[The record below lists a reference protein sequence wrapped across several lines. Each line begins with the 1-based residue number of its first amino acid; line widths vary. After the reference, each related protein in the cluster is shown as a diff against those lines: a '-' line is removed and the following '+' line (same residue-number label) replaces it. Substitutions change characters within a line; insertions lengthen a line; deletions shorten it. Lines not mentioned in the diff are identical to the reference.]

1 MAQDVLVAGGGI
13 AGLAAAVAARAANWE
28 VRLFEQA
35 QEFSEVGAGL
45 QLGPNATRVLR
56 EWGLLDRLQA
66 LAWQPP
72 RLSVRDALDGR
83 ELGSLALG
91 ASAQQR
97 YGAPYLTVHRA
108 DLHDALLQAAADAGA
123 WLRTGLR
130 IAAVRVDGELA
141 QAHLEGG
148 ALVEAD
154 AMAIADGVW
163 SRLREQLVGDGP
175 APATGHVAYRALV
188 PMSQLPA
195 ALRGNEVQAWLGP
208 QMHLVRYPVR
218 AGEALNVVGFIEGRA
233 GAGWDH
239 AVHPDALRAAVAG
252 LCGELQSLVDAV
264 EVWRM
269 WPVHDRPPVRGAAEM
284 ARGRA
289 VLLGDA
295 AHPMRPYLAQ
305 GAGMAIEDAWS
316 LQKVLAACDERVMD
330 VPTSLQRYALNR
342 WQRCARVQRR
352 SQRNGW
358 IFHADGL
365 LRRARNLAMA
375 AGGEP
380 LLDLPWLYR
389 GIEA

>member
-13 AGLAAAVAARAANWE
+13 AGLAAALGARAAGWE

-56 EWGLLDRLQA
+56 QWGVLDKLQP
-66 LAWQPP
+66 LAWQPQ

-108 DLHDALLQAAADAGA
+108 DLHATLLQAAADAGA
-123 WLRTGLR
+123 WLRPGLR
-130 IAAVRVDGELA
+130 IASVRADGELA
-141 QAHLEGG
+141 QARLEGG

-154 AMAIADGVW
+154 AVAIADGVW

-175 APATGHVAYRALV
+175 APPTGHVAYRALV
-188 PMSQLPA
+188 PMAQLPA
-195 ALRGNEVQAWLGP
+195 RLRGHEVQAWLGP
-208 QMHLVRYPVR
+208 HMHLVRYPVR

-239 AVHPDALRAAVAG
+239 AVPADALRAAAAG
-252 LCGELQSLVDAV
+252 LCGELRALVDAV

-269 WPVHDRPPVRGAAEM
+269 WPVHDRPPVAGAAEM

-289 VLLGDA
+289 ALLGDA

-305 GAGMAIEDAWS
+305 GAGMAIEDAWA
-316 LQKVLAACDERVMD
+316 LQKVLAACDGRVID

-352 SQRNGW
+352 SLRNGW

-389 GIEA
+389 G

>member
-13 AGLAAAVAARAANWE
+13 AGLAAAVAARAADWE

-56 EWGLLDRLQA
+56 GWGVLEQLQP
-66 LAWQPP
+66 LAWEPP

-91 ASAQQR
+91 RSAQQR

-108 DLHDALLQAAADAGA
+108 DLHASLLQAASQAGA

-130 IAAVRVDGELA
+130 IASVRADGELA

-154 AMAIADGVW
+154 ALAIADGVW
-163 SRLREQLVGDGP
+163 SRLREQLVGNGP
-175 APATGHVAYRALV
+175 APATGHVAYRALL
-188 PMSQLPA
+188 PMAQLPA
-195 ALRGNEVQAWLGP
+195 RLRGDDVQAWLGP
-208 QMHLVRYPVR
+208 HMHLVRYPVR
-218 AGEALNVVGFIEGRA
+218 AGEALNVVGFIEGHA

-239 AVHPDALRAAVAG
+239 AVAGDALRAAAAG
-252 LCGELQSLVDAV
+252 LCSELQALVAAV

-269 WPVHDRPPVRGAAEM
+269 WPVHDRDPVQAAGEM

-289 VLLGDA
+289 ALLGDA

-305 GAGMAIEDAWS
+305 GAGMAIEDAS
-316 LQKVLAACDERVMD
+316 ALQQVLAACDGRVID
-330 VPTSLQRYALNR
+330 VPTALQRYALNR
-342 WQRCARVQRR
+342 WQRCARVQQR
-352 SQRNGW
+352 SRRNGW

-389 GIEA
+389 G

>member
-13 AGLAAAVAARAANWE
+13 AGLAAAVAARAASWE

-56 EWGLLDRLQA
+56 EWGVLERLQP

-91 ASAQQR
+91 ASFQQR
-97 YGAPYLTVHRA
+97 YDAPYLAVHRA
-108 DLHDALLQAAADAGA
+108 DLHAALLQAAADAGA

-130 IAAVRVDGELA
+130 IASVQAEGELA

-154 AMAIADGVW
+154 AIAIADGVW

-188 PMSQLPA
+188 PMALLPA
-195 ALRGNEVQAWLGP
+195 ALRGQEIQAWLGP
-208 QMHLVRYPVR
+208 HMHLVRYPVR

-239 AVHPDALRAAVAG
+239 AVQSDALRAAAAG
-252 LCGELQSLVDAV
+252 LCGELRALVDAV

-269 WPVHDRPPVRGAAEM
+269 WPVHDRAPVAGPSEM

-289 VLLGDA
+289 ALLGDA

-305 GAGMAIEDAWS
+305 GAGMAIEDAWA
-316 LQKVLAACDERVMD
+316 LQKALSACDGRVID

-352 SQRNGW
+352 SRRNGW

-380 LLDLPWLYR
+380 LLDLPWLYG